1 MVFEG
6 LKNIFSL
13 GEMSREGRLITSVGA
28 SLFTFFAF
36 IAITGD
42 LYSGIAILFGVQIV
56 LLYVFDVM

>member
-1 MVFEG
+1 
-6 LKNIFSL
+6 
-13 GEMSREGRLITSVGA
+13 LITSVGA